1 MRSRVSPIYDAII
14 EAGWLI
20 GLVVTPLFFNVYS
33 SRVFEP
39 DKIGIL
45 RSIAL
50 LMLVAWVAKL
60 IDQRILAKGKN
71 APQAVPAEGPW
82 FERALAVP
90 LMVPTVLLAL
100 VYVCATIT
108 SVVPRVSL
116 LGSYQR
122 LQGTYTFLSYLVIF
136 MLMLQGLRRRGQLQR
151 LITMII
157 MTSLAPS
164 LYGLIQHYGID
175 PLPWGGD
182 VTFRVASNMG
192 NAIFIG
198 AYLILPVPL
207 TVARIIQLFSAR
219 RDEEQKGLGGWFLA
233 FYVALALLQLF
244 VWSSLG
250 FGRGLLVS
258 LLCILA
264 IVMMAFYRRQR
275 PSRYLLLGIY
285 ASVLVV
291 QLLCLLFSQ
300 SRGPML
306 GILSGFFFFGLL
318 YTFVRRW
325 SWATLTLVLLAALM
339 VVVLVLINLPQ
350 SPLAA
355 VRDLPYVGRLG
366 RVFEIE
372 GGTGKVRVLIW
383 EGVVDMLS
391 DNPTRA
397 VIGYG
402 PEAMYVAYNPYYPPD
417 LAHYEARNA
426 SPDRAH
432 NETFDALVMT
442 GALGFIVYMY
452 LFSSIFYYALSSLGL
467 LGLRWHKRL
476 YWSCAVGG
484 ALAGL
489 IVPYVIDHSWRF
501 AGVGLPVG
509 YMAGLSLFL
518 AVSAG
523 AYMRSGDRTPRPA
536 DARTV
541 FIIGLVAA
549 IVAHFV
555 EIHFGIA
562 VAATRSYFWAYVG
575 LLVIVGQ
582 RWVPVGLPTAI
593 EVGDE
598 QGVLAASDGAS
609 KRKRSGK
616 KRRTAPPVPK
626 GLIDADLAMQLAL
639 AVLVGL
645 VLVVLGWDYT
655 TNPTG
660 ATTAGSI
667 LSVSLTTLAAS
678 RKPEVVSYGLLWLML
693 GTATLVSLAGVGEQA
708 WSRKTVA
715 VKWWVRAIA
724 VSLGGGL
731 LIGLCYG
738 LIHAARLKPGVDI
751 ATLIYGIVS
760 ALLLL
765 WVLLSVALAL
775 TRRGERHARPGLGL
789 GVGVVLAVIGLFFAD
804 AVNIR
809 PVKADTLYK
818 QGLKYDQEG
827 VWDNAIYFYQQAID
841 LTPKEDFYY
850 LFSGRAYME
859 KAKAET
865 NPQLQSA
872 YFQRSLQDLVTARG
886 LNPLNTDHTANMA
899 RLYRSWAEVES
910 DPEIKTQLFETA
922 LAHYEQATQLSPH
935 NAQLYNEWGL
945 VYFLM
950 GDYEQAIARYEQSLA
965 LDSEYVQTR
974 LLFGDVYWAQQDW
987 PKAIASYEVIVEMD
1001 DDFVQG
1007 WSALGY
1013 AYSQVGAYDKALSA
1027 NLRVLDVAP
1036 TDYGTLKNVA
1046 ILYNEKG
1053 DLVKAAEY
1061 AERALAVAPE
1071 AERAVLEA
1079 FLEQIAA
1086 DE

>member
-1 MRSRVSPIYDAII
+1 MRARISPIYDAII

-39 DKIGIL
+39 DKIGLL

-50 LMLVAWVAKL
+50 FMIAAWVAKL
-60 IDQRILAKGKN
+60 IDLRARDRR
-71 APQAVPAEGPW
+71 QAVGTSKSGSW
-82 FERALAVP
+82 LERLLGVP
-90 LMVPTVLLAL
+90 MAVPTVLLAV

-108 SVVPRVSL
+108 SIVPRVSL

-122 LQGTYTFLSYLVIF
+122 LQGTYTLLSYLVF
-136 MLMLQGLRRRGQLQR
+136 FCMLLQGLRRREQLQR
-151 LITMII
+151 LITTII
-157 MTSLAPS
+157 ATSLAPS
-164 LYGLIQHYGID
+164 LYGLVQHYGID

-207 TVARIIQLFSAR
+207 TVARLVQLLSS
-219 RDEEQKGLGGWFLA
+219 RDDEATSGVGGWFIA
-233 FYVALALLQLF
+233 FFVALGLLQLF

-264 IVMMAFYRRQR
+264 TLMVALYRRQR

-285 ASVLVV
+285 SLILVV
-291 QLLCLLFSQ
+291 QLLTLLFSQ

-325 SWATLTLVLLAALM
+325 SWATLGLAVLAALM
-339 VVVLVLINLPQ
+339 VIALVLVNLPH
-350 SPLAA
+350 SPLAG

-383 EGVVDMLS
+383 EGVVDMLT

-426 SPDRAH
+426 SPDRSH
-432 NETFDALVMT
+432 NETFDALVVT
-442 GALGFIVYMY
+442 GVLGFLVYMY
-452 LFSSIFYYALSSLGL
+452 LFSSIFSYALGSLGL
-467 LGLRWHKRL
+467 LELRWHKL
-476 YWSCAVGG
+476 VYWGCAVGG
-484 ALAGL
+484 ALLGL
-489 IVPYVIDHSWRF
+489 IVPYAIERSWRF

-518 AVSAG
+518 AVSA
-523 AYMRSGDRTPRPA
+523 AAHMRGTDRTPRRA
-536 DARTV
+536 DMRSV
-541 FIIGLVAA
+541 LMIGLVAA

-562 VAATRSYFWAYVG
+562 VVATRLYFWTCVG
-575 LLVIVGQ
+575 LLVVVGE
-582 RWVPVGLPTAI
+582 RWVTLGDSEPDDEVPVA
-593 EVGDE
+593 
-598 QGVLAASDGAS
+598 QGAQPASQG
-609 KRKRSGK
+609 KRKR
-616 KRRTAPPVPK
+616 RRSRPVERRP
-626 GLIDADLAMQLAL
+626 LLDVDLSAHLVL

-645 VLVVLGWDYT
+645 VLIVLGWDYT
-655 TNPTG
+655 TNATG
-660 ATTAGSI
+660 AKTAGKI
-667 LSVSLTTLAAS
+667 LADSLTTLAAS
-678 RKPEVVSYGLLWLML
+678 RKPDQESFGLLWLML
-693 GTATLVSLAGVGEQA
+693 ASAAAMALAGVAEMA
-708 WSRKTVA
+708 LAKKETDA
-715 VKWWVRAIA
+715 KWWLRAVA

-731 LIGLCYG
+731 LIGLIYG
-738 LIHAARLKPGVDI
+738 FSHAAHLKPGVDI
-751 ATLIYGIVS
+751 ATLIYGIVGW
-760 ALLLL
+760 LLAL
-765 WVLLSVALAL
+765 WVLMAAAMAL
-775 TRRGERHARPGLGL
+775 GERRLQRNRPSVGAW
-789 GVGVVLAVIGLFFAD
+789 VGVVLAICCVFVGD
-804 AVNIR
+804 ALNIR

-850 LFSGRAYME
+850 LFIGRAYME
-859 KAKAET
+859 KAKSEE

-872 YFQRSLQDLVTARG
+872 FYQRALQSLVTARG
-886 LNPLNTDHTANMA
+886 INPLNTDHTANMA
-899 RLYRSWAEVES
+899 RLYRSWAETES
-910 DPEIKTQLFETA
+910 DPEIRGQLFQTS
-922 LAHYEQATQLSPH
+922 LAYYAEAVQLSPN

-945 VYFLM
+945 VHFLM
-950 GDYEQAIARYEQSLA
+950 GDYALAEQRYEQSLA
-965 LDSEYVQTR
+965 LDQQFLQTY
-974 LLFGDVYWAQQDW
+974 LLFADIYWTQQEW
-987 PKAIASYEVIVEMD
+987 PKAIANYEQVVTLNPD
-1001 DDFVQG
+1001 LLQG

-1013 AYSQVGAYDKALSA
+1013 AYSQAGEYDKALEA
-1027 NLRVLDVAP
+1027 NLRVLQSAP
-1036 TDYGTLKNVA
+1036 DDYGTLKNVA
-1046 ILYNEKG
+1046 ILYNEREE
-1053 DLVKAAEY
+1053 VAKAVEY
-1061 AERALAVAPE
+1061 AQRALAVAPE
-1071 AERAVLEA
+1071 AERATLET
-1079 FLEQIAA
+1079 FLAQMAPSE
-1086 DE
+1086 